1 MIADE
6 TIWLVAFWLVVGIA
20 TLVSVVAA
28 VVIAHDFFTVSP
40 DPPPRSSEIRHR
52 LRVLRK

>member
-6 TIWLVAFWLVVGIA
+6 TIWVVAFWLVIGIA
-20 TLVSVVAA
+20 TIVSVVAA
-28 VVIAHDFFTVSP
+28 IVIAHDFFTVPP
-40 DPPPRSSEIRHR
+40 DPPRSEIRHR